1 MARVLGDSL
10 PDDLHELLGGHDLA
24 ARIGQAILITTTDR
38 EQRPHPA
45 LVSYGE
51 VVAMD
56 RRRLRLAL
64 YRTSGT
70 SGNLRRN
77 GKLTLC
83 LIGPGMAYYVK
94 TSAREQANPMDGF
107 PDLARFEA
115 VVDTVLVDQ
124 AREDLEPGARLTA
137 GITFDPGQP
146 VGEVLR
152 GWQAVVD
159 GLRRD
164 A

>member
-1 MARVLGDSL
+1 MSRALGNTL
-10 PDDLHELLGGHDLA
+10 PDVLHDLLGGHDLA
-24 ARIGQAILITTTDR
+24 ARIGQAILITTSDR
-38 EQRPHPA
+38 EGWPHPA
-45 LVSYGE
+45 LASYGE
-51 VVAMD
+51 VVAVD

-70 SGNLRRN
+70 SGNLRGN

-94 TSAREQANPMDGF
+94 TSAREQQDPMDGF
-107 PDLARFEA
+107 ADLARFEA
-115 VVDTVLVDQ
+115 TVNIVLVDQ
-124 AREDLEPGARLTA
+124 AREDLEPGARLTS
-137 GITFDPGQP
+137 GLTFDPGRP